1 MPPKT
6 KTIVKVVAIVALCV
20 AVIAAAAF
28 LVWYYVIAKKPTTK
42 PTPTPTMQFVNGAW
56 QGSFTVN
63 FDSSMPLG
71 AYPINDISSDNTPVP
86 VIYPGY
92 MTQNSDGT
100 GYAPL
105 ENQTWGNYPS
115 GASPI
120 TPQPNDV
127 ATTGSPSNTATI
139 PTSFSTLNY
148 SGYGDIAFV

>member
-42 PTPTPTMQFVNGAW
+42 PTPTMQFVNGAW